1 MNGHTKT
8 LLLLASLTGLIL
20 LIGAMLGGRGG
31 VMMAFLFALAMNVG
45 SYWFSDKIV
54 LRMYRAQDLSP
65 AEAPLI
71 YQIVGE
77 LAQNANLPM
86 PRIVL
91 VPEQAPNAFAT
102 GRDPEHAVV
111 AVTEGLLNILNPEEV
126 KGVLGHEMA
135 HVAHRDILIQTIA
148 GVMATTIT
156 YLAYSLQFGA
166 MFGGRGGDGERSNP
180 LALIAMAV
188 LAPIAASII
197 QMTISRQREYLADE
211 WGAQFARSP
220 QSLANALKKLGTYS
234 GQIPMQTGTQSTANM
249 FIVQPLYPG
258 RSMASLMST
267 HPPLE
272 ERIARLE
279 HMQMT
284 GQYPTEDTI

>member
-102 GRDPEHAVV
+102 GRNPEHAVV
-111 AVTEGLLNILNPEEV
+111 AVTEGILRLLSADELR
-126 KGVLGHEMA
+126 GVLQ
-135 HVAHRDILIQTIA
+135 R
-148 GVMATTIT
+148 
-156 YLAYSLQFGA
+156 
-166 MFGGRGGDGERSNP
+166 
-180 LALIAMAV
+180 
-188 LAPIAASII
+188 
-197 QMTISRQREYLADE
+197 RQV
-211 WGAQFARSP
+211 
-220 QSLANALKKLGTYS
+220 K
-234 GQIPMQTGTQSTANM
+234 
-249 FIVQPLYPG
+249 
-258 RSMASLMST
+258 
-267 HPPLE
+267 
-272 ERIARLE
+272 
-279 HMQMT
+279 
-284 GQYPTEDTI
+284 